1 MPPTYFCKGRSIG
14 EFEAETLVNSE
25 EADVFLTSFNTN
37 VQMNH
42 LFFKVFRNRAIGWD
56 FRGSKE
62 RTFPTDL
69 SSSDSEPYHHLP
81 GMLKPEYSQISNVF
95 VCSKLRNTERVD
107 GHYLLTEDLWIPQTM
122 SVSLWFQEPHFE
134 RNRRDDCLH
143 LTYSRTRLG

>member
-95 VCSKLRNTERVD
+95 VCSKLRNTELKEQMVTTHSQKIYGSPRLCLCPC
-107 GHYLLTEDLWIPQTM
+107 G
-122 SVSLWFQEPHFE
+122 S
-134 RNRRDDCLH
+134 RNPILRG
-143 LTYSRTRLG
+143 TGGMIVFT

>member
-1 MPPTYFCKGRSIG
+1 MPPTYFCKSRSIG
-14 EFEAETLVNSE
+14 EFEAETSVNSE
-25 EADVFLTSFNTN
+25 EADVFLNSFNTN

-95 VCSKLRNTERVD
+95 VCSKLRNTELKEQMV
-107 GHYLLTEDLWIPQTM
+107 T
-122 SVSLWFQEPHFE
+122 
-134 RNRRDDCLH
+134 
-143 LTYSRTRLG
+143 TYSQKIYGSPRLCLCPCGSRNPILRGTGGMIVFT